1 MEVDTS
7 STFPVPTTNA
17 PMVADPSSTPGFL
30 PNQGAVPQQNVG
42 GNPVFGLI
50 VPGGPVLT
58 DFVPMDATGTKF
70 AMTLSSPGQLPS
82 PLTLVNEIVCFL
94 TNPQSLPPNHG
105 VLLYWQLSY
114 AQEQSGFEL
123 LGSLTPDRP
132 SEILRT
138 GWGEH
143 SQFMC
148 VGPNMAAQ
156 VTIGLSIE
164 PMDSVRNVAMATNT
178 RNQSKRPLV
187 AQKIAQDL
195 LNFMNSFDS
204 GASGSSQMV
213 VPKNIFERWWQ
224 RFENKS
230 KRDPNFFMKNSDW
243 RALGLHGQKWLDDDS
258 WPKQQLL
265 NPIVS
270 PQARRT
276 WQEAI
281 HHDWASIS
289 LADITFAINLAKQRN
304 HPSRLHLRHFH
315 LPFLVYLF
323 PLLPP

>member
-1 MEVDTS
+1 MEVETS
-7 STFPVPTTNA
+7 SASAFAFPVPSSTIA
-17 PMVADPSSTPGFL
+17 PMVDDTSTTPGFFS
-30 PNQGAVPQQNVG
+30 NQAAVSQQNA
-42 GNPVFGLI
+42 GNPPSFGLI

-58 DFVPMDATGTKF
+58 EFAPMDATGTKF

-82 PLTLVNEIVCFL
+82 PLTLVNELVCFL

-105 VLLYWQLSY
+105 VLLYWQLSF

-138 GWGEH
+138 GWSEH
-143 SQFMC
+143 SQFMV
-148 VGPNMAAQ
+148 VGPNEPAQ

-164 PMDSVRNVAMATNT
+164 PMDSVRNLAMTTTDTHN
-178 RNQSKRPLV
+178 RSKRPLV

-204 GASGSSQMV
+204 GASGPSQMV

-230 KRDPNFFMKNSDW
+230 RRDPNFFMK
-243 RALGLHGQKWLDDDS
+243 
-258 WPKQQLL
+258 
-265 NPIVS
+265 I
-270 PQARRT
+270 
-276 WQEAI
+276 
-281 HHDWASIS
+281 
-289 LADITFAINLAKQRN
+289 AD
-304 HPSRLHLRHFH
+304 
-315 LPFLVYLF
+315 
-323 PLLPP
+323 